1 MTTLPVLAL
10 PDWNLP
16 FTIETDASG
25 SGLGAVLSQE
35 GHPITFFSQKLSQR
49 VQGKSI
55 NERELMAIVLSA
67 ADALALVELTE
78 DINAITT
85 TGIVDIDTMC
95 KEVEKDEELQQ
106 IIEKLKKEPEE
117 GGSSSGRMANCC
129 HSGFLQTYTTRKWS
143 IPDAEK
149 DVGIKNVANKGFPD
163 AVNNASGDASGKIVF
178 PTHHEEPKPRG
189 EKRGEAEIVVA
200 ILVTLPPLFRRRPPS
215 PLSLTA
221 VCHFRKSWMKLRKWE
236 TSHQYA
242 KKIVLAPLRLDSG
255 SSPMG
260 QRQSQPRPIYMV

>member
-178 PTHHEEPKPRG
+178 PTHHEGVSKYTSGKGTETERG
-189 EKRGEAEIVVA
+189 KE
-200 ILVTLPPLFRRRPPS
+200 RRSRDRCRDFSHPSTAVPSPPS
-215 PLSLTA
+215 LTVVPHRSLPL
-221 VCHFRKSWMKLRKWE
+221 
-236 TSHQYA
+236 
-242 KKIVLAPLRLDSG
+242 
-255 SSPMG
+255 
-260 QRQSQPRPIYMV
+260 